1 MKKSFLILLL
11 VFLFSGAASYSAA
24 AQAKF
29 DDFAANVNN
38 DNLKYF
44 AKDLSGLLGA
54 GAFTTGRILGW
65 GGFMLSGRAAL
76 MPKPNKKNTAFGPAD
91 GSQYKIYPWIQ
102 GEIGLPF
109 RLDGYIRASS
119 YDGLTV
125 AGGGLKWGIIP
136 PKEVLYAFQPMVVVL
151 AESGVHKN
159 FSLTHYSADLVLSF
173 RLPYVVPYIG
183 GGVDYSRLTVQGA
196 HDAALI
202 GASVNTTTPR
212 AAAGFNFKLP
222 AYADLSLAAN
232 YASYGLGV
240 EASLGV
246 RF

>member
-1 MKKSFLILLL
+1 MKKFILLL
-11 VFLFSGAASYSAA
+11 IILFFGATLPSAA

-29 DDFAANVNN
+29 DDFAANASK
-38 DNLKYF
+38 DNLEYF
-44 AKDLSGLLGA
+44 VEDLSGLLGA

-65 GGFMLSGRAAL
+65 GGFMLSARAAV
-76 MPKPNKKNTAFGPAD
+76 MPKPNKNNTAFGPAE
-91 GSQYKIYPWIQ
+91 GSQYKLYPWIQ

-136 PKEVLYAFQPMVVVL
+136 PKEVLYTFQPMVVVL

-159 FSLTHYSADLVLSF
+159 FSLTHYSANFVLSF
-173 RLPYVVPYIG
+173 KLPYVVPYIG
-183 GGVDYSRLTVQGA
+183 GGVDYSKLTVQNA
-196 HDAALI
+196 DDISLI
-202 GASVNTTTPR
+202 GATAYSTTPR
-212 AAAGFNFKLP
+212 GTAGLNFKLP
-222 AYADLSLAAN
+222 AYVDLSLAAN
-232 YASYGLGV
+232 YASYGVGA